1 VGPTVDLFG
10 FPAQVNTVTAE
21 KLQMCTA
28 SYIYRIRPLGSAGCV
43 IYIYRIRPLKV
54 NMINKPA
61 GSNNQYLS
69 DKIMILYFAG

>member
-10 FPAQVNTVTAE
+10 FPAQINTVTAE
-21 KLQMCTA
+21 KLQTCTA

-54 NMINKPA
+54 NIKMGITET
-61 GSNNQYLS
+61 GCTQ
-69 DKIMILYFAG
+69 DKVVPG